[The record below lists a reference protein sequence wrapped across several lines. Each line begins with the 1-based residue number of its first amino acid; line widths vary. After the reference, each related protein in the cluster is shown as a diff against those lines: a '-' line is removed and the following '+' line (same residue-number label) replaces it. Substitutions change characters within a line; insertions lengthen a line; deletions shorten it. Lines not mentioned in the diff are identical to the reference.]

1 MGDLGYHA
9 SRHADES
16 RALGNQE
23 AIAAALAHVAAQRNL
38 EFALFDGRVTTLPET
53 VDLFGSAALVV
64 GVHGA
69 GLANALFC
77 VEGAALLELSLPE
90 PEFGEYEH
98 LAGALGLAYASVP
111 LPSSNFEARAWPKP
125 SAVAAAAAALLDA

>member
-1 MGDLGYHA
+1 MQGSLEEDLAALRKLRDDDASGALKEYLGGDEDPSEWKGVTVA
-9 SRHADES
+9 ADGRVTALS
-16 RALGNQE
+16 LGNQG

-77 VEGAALLELSLPE
+77 VEGAALLDRRRRGRGGRVRGRQGV
-90 PEFGEYEH
+90 F
-98 LAGALGLAYASVP
+98 
-111 LPSSNFEARAWPKP
+111 
-125 SAVAAAAAALLDA
+125 

>member
-1 MGDLGYHA
+1 M
-9 SRHADES
+9 
-16 RALGNQE
+16 
-23 AIAAALAHVAAQRNL
+23 
-38 EFALFDGRVTTLPET
+38 TTLPET

-90 PEFGEYEH
+90 PEFGEYAH
-98 LAGALGLAYASVP
+98 LAGALGLHYASVP
-111 LPSSNFEARAWPKP
+111 LPHSNFEARAWPKP